1 MAMFFDQRG
10 ALIEYLCDS
19 SIDLVITN
27 DNSDSSLKVELI
39 LINLGFGTALADDL

>member
-10 ALIEYLCDS
+10 AFIEYLCDGS
-19 SIDLVITN
+19 MDLVIT
-27 DNSDSSLKVELI
+27 DGYSDSSLKVELL